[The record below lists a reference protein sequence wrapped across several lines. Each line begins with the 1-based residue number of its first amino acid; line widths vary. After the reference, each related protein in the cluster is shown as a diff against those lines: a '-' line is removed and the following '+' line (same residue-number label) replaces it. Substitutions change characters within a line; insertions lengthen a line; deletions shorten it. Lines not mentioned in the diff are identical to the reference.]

1 MDFGITL
8 QLILLGIL
16 LLLSGFFSSSETAL
30 TSINKIRLRHMVD
43 EKVKNADRIQKLLE
57 EPGKLLST
65 ILIGNNIVNISASAL
80 ATSLA
85 IEFFGDTG
93 VGIAMGVM
101 TLLVLVFGEIT
112 PKALA
117 IQYSEKISLLVIKP
131 VSIIV
136 WVLSPIVAIFNYGT
150 NGLINLLGG
159 KRDKNAPIITEEEL
173 KTLVNVSHEEGVL
186 EVDEKSMIQNV
197 FEFGDLHVKDVM
209 IQRTDIVAININSTF
224 DEVTEILKTEQYS
237 RYPIYKQRMDNI
249 VGILNV
255 KDFFFSKESKETFD
269 IKKYMRK
276 PYYTFEFKKISEVFS
291 DMKKFRVHMAVV
303 LDEYGGTA
311 GIVTIEDLIEEI
323 VGEIQDEYDI
333 QVNEI
338 EEIKEGEYLVDGST
352 KIDTFNEILNVN
364 IESEYYDSIGGY
376 LIGEFGRLPQA
387 GEKLEKEN
395 IVFTVEGVDK
405 NRIKKVRI
413 ILGAG
418 SEPVAAEAE

>member
-1 MDFGITL
+1 M
-8 QLILLGIL
+8 
-16 LLLSGFFSSSETAL
+16 LLSGFFSSSETAL